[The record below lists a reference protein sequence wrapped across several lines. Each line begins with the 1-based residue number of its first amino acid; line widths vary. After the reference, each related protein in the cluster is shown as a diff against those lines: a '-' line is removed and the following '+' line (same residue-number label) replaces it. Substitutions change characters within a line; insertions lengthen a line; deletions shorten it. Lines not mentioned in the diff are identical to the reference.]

1 MCRLSKFK
9 PVKAGKIIKVLD
21 HLGFVS
27 VRQKGS
33 HLIMKHGDG
42 RIAVIP
48 IHSDEEIG
56 RGLLQEIIRGA
67 KITREEFLDLLN
79 RY

>member
-1 MCRLSKFK
+1 MSKFE
-9 PVKAGKIIKVLD
+9 PVKAGKIIKILD
-21 HLGFVS
+21 YLGFVS
-27 VRQKGS
+27 VHQKGS
-33 HLIMKHGDG
+33 HLIMKHVDG

-56 RGLLQEIIRGA
+56 RGILQEIIQGA
-67 KITREEFLDLLN
+67 KITREEFIDLLN

>member
-1 MCRLSKFK
+1 MSKFE
-9 PVKAGKIIKVLD
+9 PVKAGKIIKILD

-27 VRQKGS
+27 VHQKGS
-33 HLIMKHGDG
+33 HLIMKHVDG

-56 RGLLQEIIRGA
+56 RGILQEIIQGA
-67 KITREEFLDLLN
+67 KITREEFIDLLN

>member
-1 MCRLSKFK
+1 MSKFK

-33 HLIMKHGDG
+33 HLIMKHVDG
-42 RIAVIP
+42 QIVVIP

-56 RGLLQEIIRGA
+56 RGLLQEIIRGT
-67 KITREEFLDLLN
+67 KSTREEFLKLLN
-79 RY
+79 KF

>member
-1 MCRLSKFK
+1 
-9 PVKAGKIIKVLD
+9 
-21 HLGFVS
+21 
-27 VRQKGS
+27 
-33 HLIMKHGDG
+33 MKHGDG

>member
-1 MCRLSKFK
+1 
-9 PVKAGKIIKVLD
+9 
-21 HLGFVS
+21 
-27 VRQKGS
+27 
-33 HLIMKHGDG
+33 MKHVDG

-56 RGLLQEIIRGA
+56 RGLLQEIIQGA
-67 KITREEFLDLLN
+67 KITREEFIDLLN

>member
-9 PVKAGKIIKVLD
+9 PVKAGKNIKVLD
-21 HLGFVS
+21 YLEFVS

-33 HLIMKHGDG
+33 HLIMKHVDG
-42 RIAVIP
+42 RIVVIQ

-56 RGLLQEIIRGA
+56 RDLLQEIFRGT

-79 RY
+79 KF

>member
-1 MCRLSKFK
+1 MSKFK
-9 PVKAGKIIKVLD
+9 PVKAGKVIKILD

-33 HLIMKHGDG
+33 HLIMKHVDG

-56 RGLLQEIIRGA
+56 RGLLQEIIQGA
-67 KITREEFLDLLN
+67 KITREEFIDLLN

>member
-1 MCRLSKFK
+1 MSKFK

-27 VRQKGS
+27 ARLKGS
-33 HLIMKHGDG
+33 HLIMKHVDG
-42 RIAVIP
+42 RIVVIP

-67 KITREEFLDLLN
+67 KITREEFLELLN
-79 RY
+79 KF